1 MNGQRVRLRAT
12 ALLCLLRTNGL
23 WSELTTRDAILMK
36 NPLEVLNLYPPHDYT
51 LHGAFASRAQ
61 RDPQRAFMLFEG
73 RTWTWDGAARI
84 VERIASLLIARG
96 VSKGDRV
103 GVIGRNSDCH
113 VLMLLAAARIGA
125 IMVPVN
131 PEFGVEEAR
140 YVLHHAEVSGVVAS
154 SETLSVARAACEGL
168 EPRPWFLSLDKV
180 AEGAPFLLDA
190 AEQAELA
197 SLPQDVS
204 ADDTCLI
211 VYTSG
216 TTGFPKGA
224 MHSQRSFVT
233 GGESFVQR
241 VYLQDDDRVMIVLP
255 LFHINALFYSVAGTL
270 AAGCSMVVVPRF
282 SASTFWQM
290 AFDYGAT
297 EVNIIEAIGTILGN
311 RPRSEFRPGHKLRAV
326 YGVRHSMEAIF
337 RDEFKVKHLIGGY
350 GMTEVPGVTCNP
362 VEGPRKPGSMGPVGR
377 HPDPGRP
384 WAECRVVD
392 EQGRDV
398 GVNEEGELL
407 VKTPIVMQGYFR
419 DPVQTREAF
428 MDGWFKTGDIVRR
441 DADGFF
447 FFVSR
452 KKDVIRR
459 RGENIAGAELDRV
472 IDTHPAVHESA
483 AVPVPAELGE
493 DEILVAVVLKP
504 GEHATAHEIAQWC
517 RERLAPQK
525 VPRYVLFVGELPHT
539 PTHKV
544 AKALLK
550 SDATLRRRAVD
561 LQAS

>member
-1 MNGQRVRLRAT
+1 
-12 ALLCLLRTNGL
+12 
-23 WSELTTRDAILMK
+23 MK
-36 NPLEVLNLYPPHDYT
+36 KPLEVLNLYPPHDYT
-51 LHGAFASRAQ
+51 LHGAFESRAH
-61 RDPQRAFMLFEG
+61 RGPERAFMLVED
-73 RTWTWDGAARI
+73 RTWSWEGTAHA
-84 VERIASLLIARG
+84 VEKIGSVLIARR

-103 GVIGRNSDCH
+103 AVIGRNSDGH
-113 VLMLLAAARIGA
+113 VLLLLALARIGA

-131 PEFGVEEAR
+131 PEFGVAEAQ

-154 SETLSVARAACEGL
+154 SETLSVAKAACEGL
-168 EPRPWFLSLDKV
+168 RSAPWFLSLDNA
-180 AEGAPFLLDA
+180 AEGAPFLLDE
-190 AEQAELA
+190 AERTEVSL
-197 SLPQDVS
+197 LPQNVS

-241 VYLQDDDRVMIVLP
+241 VYLQDDDRLMIVLP

-270 AAGCSMVVVPRF
+270 AAGCSMVIVPRF
-282 SASTFWQM
+282 SASTFWQT
-290 AFDYGAT
+290 AVDYGAT

-311 RPRSEFRPGHKLRAV
+311 RPRSEFRPEHRLRAI
-326 YGVRHSMEAIF
+326 YGVRHSMEATF

-350 GMTEVPGVTCNP
+350 GMTEIPGVTCNP
-362 VEGPRKPGSMGPVGR
+362 VEGPRKPGSMGPAGR
-377 HPDPGRP
+377 HPDPERP

-398 GVNEEGELL
+398 SVNEEGELI
-407 VKTPIVMQGYFR
+407 VKTPIIMQGYFR

-428 MDGWFKTGDIVRR
+428 VDGWFKTGDIVRR
-441 DADGFF
+441 DADGYF

-452 KKDVIRR
+452 KKDIIRR

-472 IDTHPAVHESA
+472 IDAHPAVHESA
-483 AVPVPAELGE
+483 AVPVAAELGE

-504 GEHATAHEIAQWC
+504 GEQATAKEIAQWC

-525 VPRYVLFVGELPHT
+525 VPRYVLFVDELPHT

-550 SDATLRRRAVD
+550 SDPTLRERALD
-561 LQAS
+561 LQKS